1 MHNIPD
7 DFSGYLKIN
16 DSIFSYHTLKT
27 LVTLVPAF
35 QTSEEQ
41 YSCIKNLL
49 QKKEK
54 LPQFI
59 YGSYQ
64 GYKVA
69 FFINSKITP
78 SIMEPSCYFSTPL
91 MIKSA
96 GNLVGFYN
104 QLSEPWNKFH
114 AITFYGGN
122 INFLH
127 QPSDMIDNSTPNDDK
142 YRGIK
147 IKDSNEYTHKIKCT
161 IDNEDIE
168 LTISIQDFTKLQD
181 NENTLKGVSIGNLN
195 SFIRLSFTTPKDFNS
210 IAKYAN
216 LIIKLI
222 SLLTTQS
229 NVFCNIYLSQRNKD
243 GVFYKTADCKLF
255 DSYQNYATN
264 SWPRVILLTAL
275 KEYLPTL
282 IAKLKENAYDSIL
295 NILPK
300 NNADIHII
308 STYDIQNLCSALEAV
323 YNFKRTQRYKN
334 KVVETLKKRIKK
346 TIAEFINDNPD
357 IDIYQQTTISSA
369 FQYLD
374 FTLKDKITT
383 LYEEHKEI
391 LEQFCSKKGLPK
403 ISPDKIGAFVKLRNQ
418 KTHGGSFEWNDSAL
432 LYYPLFMLSYICMF
446 EDLSLPKEILYS
458 MVCKTFLYRW

>member
-7 DFSGYLKIN
+7 KFSGYLQIS
-16 DSIFSYHTLKT
+16 DSVFVYHASKAIITL
-27 LVTLVPAF
+27 LPAF
-35 QTSEEQ
+35 QTRQEQ

-54 LPQFI
+54 LPQFV
-59 YGSYQ
+59 YGSYR
-64 GYKVA
+64 GYSVA
-69 FFINSKITP
+69 FLLNSGITQT
-78 SIMEPSCYFSTPL
+78 IMDPSCCCVTS
-91 MIKSA
+91 MIIKSA
-96 GNLVGFYN
+96 GNLINFYN

-122 INFLH
+122 INFIH
-127 QPSDMIDNSTPNDDK
+127 QPSDIIENNISNNDK
-142 YRGIK
+142 YREIK
-147 IKDSNEYTHKIKCT
+147 LKDSNKYTHNIKCN
-161 IDNEDIE
+161 IENEDVE
-168 LTISIQDFTKLQD
+168 LTISIQDTDEPQD
-181 NENTLKGVSIGNLN
+181 NENKLKGISVENLN

-216 LIIKLI
+216 LIRKVI
-222 SLLTTQS
+222 SLLTLQS
-229 NVFCNIYLSQRNKD
+229 NVFCNIYLSQINKN
-243 GVFYKTADCKLF
+243 GLLNKTADCKLF

-295 NILPK
+295 DMLPK
-300 NNADIHII
+300 NNADVHRI
-308 STYDIQNLCSALEAV
+308 SIYDIQNLCSALETV
-323 YNFKRTQRYKN
+323 YNFKNTQRAKN
-334 KVVETLKKRIKK
+334 ESVEKLKKRIKK
-346 TIAEFINDNPD
+346 TIVEFINDNPG
-357 IDIYQQTTISSA
+357 IDVYQKTTISSA

-391 LEQFCSKKGLPK
+391 LEQFCSEKDLPK

-432 LYYPLFMLSYICMF
+432 LYYPLFMLSYICML
-446 EDLSLPKEILYS
+446 EDLSLPKDILYFI
-458 MVCKTFLYRW
+458 VYKTFLYR